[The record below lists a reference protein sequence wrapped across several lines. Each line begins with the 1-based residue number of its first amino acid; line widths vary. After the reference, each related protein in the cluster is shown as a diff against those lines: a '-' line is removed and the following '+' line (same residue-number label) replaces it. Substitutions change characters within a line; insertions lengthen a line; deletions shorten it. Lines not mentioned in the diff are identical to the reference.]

1 MKLSILIVNYNVR
14 HFLEQCLTS
23 VEKAIRNVDA
33 EIIVVDN
40 ASVDDSLDMLRK
52 QFPKVKVIAS
62 KVNLG
67 FAKAN
72 NLAASHAQGEYIL
85 ALNPDTV
92 VEEDCFT
99 KCLQFFNS
107 HPNAGGLGVRM
118 IDGSGKFLP
127 ESKRG
132 FPGFWAAFCK
142 MTGIYKLFPSS
153 ALFNQYYQG
162 HLSEHES
169 NKVPVLSG
177 AFMML
182 PKTVWDQVNGFDED
196 YFMYGEDIDLSYKI
210 EQSGYDNYYCADTSI
225 IHYKGESTS
234 KGSLNYVIAFYK
246 AMIIFAKKHFD
257 KSNRW
262 ALVTMLT
269 MILGAKAFFTL
280 IKNYLATIQVVL
292 LDATVLSLGFY
303 LIRHNWA
310 KYYHGDIH
318 YFNSPAILVNTALF
332 VLIWIA
338 CFYFQGVYEKK
349 YALKDLLIAA
359 IWGFILNLSLYALFP
374 EDWRASRMLLILSF
388 LWVILY
394 AVLSRLVL
402 NRLIRKSWMIGTA
415 KAKNVLVIGDVQEL
429 EKVKSLMQKNEH
441 TDQFQLIS
449 VEHLTQMGSEQ
460 WKDYIRIHGIQEL
473 VFCQN
478 KMEWKHI
485 LSFMSNMKDL
495 INYKIMTASGSGII
509 SSPSKN
515 NQGEILSLELE
526 YNLSKPVYLRQ
537 KRLFDIWFS
546 IMLMIFSWMVIF
558 IFKNKRQF
566 LKNISS
572 VILGKRTWVSY
583 QQSPEPL
590 DNLPV
595 IKPGILVP
603 IHNNERIVIKEL
615 EAQLLSMYA
624 WNYSVWNDLDICLRN
639 FHKLDQH

>member
-23 VEKAIRNVDA
+23 VEKAIQNLEA

-40 ASVDDSLDMLRK
+40 ASVDDSLDMLK
-52 QFPKVKVIAS
+52 EHFPKVKVIAS
-62 KVNLG
+62 KINLG

-72 NLAASHAQGEYIL
+72 NLAATYAKGEYIL

-99 KCLQFFNS
+99 KCIQFFNS
-107 HPNAGGLGVRM
+107 HPDAGALGVRM
-118 IDGSGKFLP
+118 IDGSGTFLP

-162 HLSEHES
+162 HLAEQDT

-177 AFMML
+177 AFMMI
-182 PKTVWDQVNGFDED
+182 PKSVWDLVKGFDED

-210 EQSGYDNYYCADTSI
+210 ERSGYVNYYFADTSI

-257 KSNRW
+257 TSNRW
-262 ALVTMLT
+262 ALVSMLT
-269 MILGAKAFFTL
+269 LILGAKAFFTL
-280 IKNYLATIQVVL
+280 VKNYFSTIQGVL
-292 LDATVLSLGFY
+292 LDAALLSIGFY
-303 LIRHNWA
+303 LIRQYWA

-332 VLIWIA
+332 VVIWIA

-359 IWGFILNLSLYALFP
+359 IWGFVLNLSLYALFP
-374 EDWRASRMLLILSF
+374 EDWRASRMLLVLSF

-402 NRLIRKSWMIGTA
+402 NRVIRKSWKIGTA
-415 KAKNVLVIGDVQEL
+415 KAKQILVIGDVHEL
-429 EKVKSLMQKNEH
+429 EKVQSLMQKPEQPDH
-441 TDQFQLIS
+441 FQLIS
-449 VEHLTQMGSEQ
+449 VEQLSQMGSEQ

-485 LSFMSNMKDL
+485 LSLMSNMKDL
-495 INYKIMTASGSGII
+495 LSYKIMTASGSGII

-537 KRLFDIWFS
+537 KRFFDLWFS
-546 IMLMIFSWMVIF
+546 IMLLVFSWMVIF
-558 IFKNKRQF
+558 IFKNKKQF
-566 LKNISS
+566 LKNISA
-572 VILGKRTWVSY
+572 VILGRRTWVSY
-583 QQSPEPL
+583 QQRVEL
-590 DNLPV
+590 QDNLPM

-624 WNYSVWNDLDICLRN
+624 WNYSVWTDFDICLRN
-639 FHKLDQH
+639 FHKLDQD